1 MLGSIWDG
9 LKDLFLTPANLMFFV
24 FALLAIGGAIFA
36 MSLTRV
42 IHMVVSLAVP
52 VRILAGL
59 YVLL

>member
-1 MLGSIWDG
+1 MFGSIWDG

-42 IHMVVSLAVP
+42 
-52 VRILAGL
+52 
-59 YVLL
+59 